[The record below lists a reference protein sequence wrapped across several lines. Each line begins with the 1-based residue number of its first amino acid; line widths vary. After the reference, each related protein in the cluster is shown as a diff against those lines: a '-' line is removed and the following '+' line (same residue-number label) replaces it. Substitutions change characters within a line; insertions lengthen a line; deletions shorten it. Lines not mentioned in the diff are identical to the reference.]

1 MYCAGEHECTVFGA
15 LSCYTT
21 VSIFNVALPAV
32 WLVLDENIIKRG
44 KAVQVFYDVR
54 TRVLR

>member
-44 KAVQVFYDVR
+44 KAVQID
-54 TRVLR
+54 